1 MQYLLNTDLLMRALQ
16 KKSGLEAE
24 VLERCR
30 KKELKGWVLS
40 SSIPA
45 LYEDLRQNGGDRAAR
60 TELKRLLEG
69 IAILSQTAADIQ
81 ESLDSSGLD
90 FGPAMTVK
98 AVRAL
103 GLDGVATAAPETFK
117 GADIKARTAGE
128 VLEILQAGD
137 KSDDR
142 VPLLDIPA
150 SYHEVLFDMEREMAE
165 VLRSGHFILGPH
177 VARLEEKIAQYCQCR
192 YAVGVSS
199 GTDAL
204 LISLMAAN
212 VGPGDEVI
220 ATPFTFYATAGSIVR
235 VGARPVFVDIDPATY
250 NLNPDQVESKVSK
263 KTKAVIPVHLY
274 GQCADMDPLL
284 ETARKHGLAV
294 IEDAAQAIGASYQG
308 RRAGS
313 LGDYGCFSFF
323 PTKNLGGLGDAG
335 MVTVSSEEI
344 YQKLVILRTHGAKP
358 KYYHKVVGGNFRL
371 DTLQAAAI
379 YAKLNYLESWTEKR
393 RQNAFRYD
401 RLLSEAGLQEHVQ
414 APREL
419 VPRHVY
425 NQYVV
430 RVKNRRDDL
439 KKFLQEKKVQTEI
452 YYPLPLHLQECFASL
467 GYRQGDFPESEKA
480 ALETLALPIYPELTP
495 ERQEY
500 TVRVIKEFLA

>member
-1 MQYLLNTDLLMRALQ
+1 
-16 KKSGLEAE
+16 
-24 VLERCR
+24 
-30 KKELKGWVLS
+30 
-40 SSIPA
+40 
-45 LYEDLRQNGGDRAAR
+45 
-60 TELKRLLEG
+60 
-69 IAILSQTAADIQ
+69 
-81 ESLDSSGLD
+81 
-90 FGPAMTVK
+90 
-98 AVRAL
+98 
-103 GLDGVATAAPETFK
+103 
-117 GADIKARTAGE
+117 
-128 VLEILQAGD
+128 
-137 KSDDR
+137 
-142 VPLLDIPA
+142 
-150 SYHEVLFDMEREMAE
+150 MEREMAE

-177 VARLEEKIAQYCQCR
+177 VARLEEKIAQYCHCR

-204 LISLMAAN
+204 LVSLMAAN
-212 VGPGDEVI
+212 VGPGDEVVT
-220 ATPFTFYATAGSIVR
+220 TPFTFYATAGSIVR
-235 VGARPVFVDIDPATY
+235 VGARPVFVDIDPATC
-250 NLNPDQVESKVSK
+250 NLNPDQVESRISK
-263 KTKAVIPVHLY
+263 KTKAIIPVHLY
-274 GQCADMDPLL
+274 GQCADMEPLL

-335 MVTVSSEEI
+335 MVTVSSEEF
-344 YQKLVILRTHGAKP
+344 YQKLVVLRTHGAKP

-379 YAKLNYLESWTEKR
+379 CAKLDYLEGWTEKR

-401 RLLSEAGLQEHVQ
+401 RLLSEAGLMDHVQ
-414 APREL
+414 TPQEL

-439 KKFLQEKKVQTEI
+439 RKFLQEKKVQTEI

-467 GYRQGDFPESEKA
+467 GYREGDFPESEKA
-480 ALETLALPIYPELTP
+480 ARETLALPIYPELTP

-500 TVRVIKEFLA
+500 AVRVIKEFFA